1 MTISSTVNR
10 NSTAGDGIVTAFSF
24 PYLFFAD
31 DDLTVILVIDST
43 GVETVQTITTHYTV
57 TGAGVAAGGTVTMV
71 TPPASGETLVIIR
84 KEQFTQGL
92 DLVENDPFP
101 SDLVEQQL
109 DTLTM
114 LSQQLNT
121 EQQRSIKLSDGDTSG
136 VDLTLPTPVAL
147 KTIRWNAGAT
157 ALEETDD
164 PGVSATAAAASAAA
178 ALVSEGLAD
187 ADATAAAASAAA
199 ASTSETNAATSE
211 TNAAA
216 SAASIPTISAFML
229 TVVDDA
235 TAADARTTLGVLG
248 SAGGTMTG
256 DITMSGASIFDA
268 HASIAAHATTMDP
281 WSLGN
286 YVTLTG
292 GAVTFTALANA
303 PQAGAE
309 VELYINAAHV
319 FTDGAVFEVDGNA
332 NYTAAVGDRV
342 LIRAKSTTVFTV
354 HPRKADGTAVVA
366 GAADTFSSELIHIQD
381 QKSDGTQ
388 GGTLTTGSWQTRVL
402 NTVLTNEIT
411 GASLATNQ
419 ITLPAGTYYTESEG
433 LTYGTQGGV
442 RHKLYDT
449 TGTADLLLSLSG
461 NQESNHNEIGEV
473 RGRFTLSTGSV
484 IEFQARNGTTV
495 ATNGLGSHDSLTVGV
510 EIYADVKIW
519 KVG

>member
-136 VDLTLPTPVAL
+136 VDLTLPTPAAL

-157 ALEETDD
+157 ALEEADD

-178 ALVSEGLAD
+178 AA
-187 ADATAAAASAAA
+187 
-199 ASTSETNAATSE
+199 TSETNAATSE

-216 SAASIPTISAFML
+216 SAAAASTSETNAGNSE
-229 TVVDDA
+229 
-235 TAADARTTLGVLG
+235 TAAAASAVAAAAAAASNLFSKVLTK
-248 SAGGTMTG
+248 AADYTIVADTDDGTMFVCDMTSG
-256 DITMSGASIFDA
+256 NVDFDLPSIVTAGEGERYGFLRSGASN
-268 HASIAAHATTMDP
+268 
-281 WSLGN
+281 SL
-286 YVTLTG
+286 
-292 GAVTFTALANA
+292 TFT
-303 PQAGAE
+303 
-309 VELYINAAHV
+309 
-319 FTDGAVFEVDGNA
+319 
-332 NYTAAVGDRV
+332 
-342 LIRAKSTTVFTV
+342 
-354 HPRKADGTAVVA
+354 
-366 GAADTFSSELIHIQD
+366 
-381 QKSDGTQ
+381 
-388 GGTLTTGSWQTRVL
+388 
-402 NTVLTNEIT
+402 
-411 GASLATNQ
+411 
-419 ITLPAGTYYTESEG
+419 
-433 LTYGTQGGV
+433 
-442 RHKLYDT
+442 
-449 TGTADLLLSLSG
+449 
-461 NQESNHNEIGEV
+461 
-473 RGRFTLSTGSV
+473 
-484 IEFQARNGTTV
+484 RNGTDTINGVAGTFTVDAVDGAMLIIIADDASPDNWLVVPWSQVEAGAGLTKSGGSMTLDLTNDNTWTGDQTFAAAISLDGTPDTDHTAVGPQTNTFQAGYSSTIMDLVYMGSGGKWLEADADATGTSINMLAIALEAKTDTQAMNVALPGSFVRDDTWNWTIGVPLYVSGTLGAITATAPSGSGDVVRPVGFAVTADVIYFNPSPDYSTV
-495 ATNGLGSHDSLTVGV
+495 A
-510 EIYADVKIW
+510 
-519 KVG
+519 